1 LNKSNFFHK
10 QIKLSLIYIYIFQF
24 LKRSIVGCAVRCQVP
39 PAVVLGSPPLATTQR
54 LTLTTASSLRSE
66 GNRRCT
72 VGSEDPVSGPP
83 APPGALPRLQGP
95 TLRLRGRYFRQPRVA
110 GLVNNPQP
118 RPFSP
123 ACSAPIKARRT
134 NISPPSYLQNLH
146 FPPHQTSQTTGAR
159 RGERK
164 GVCGA
169 ATGLRRR
176 GASRRRGGEA
186 DEAVGGG
193 GR

>member
-1 LNKSNFFHK
+1 MT
-10 QIKLSLIYIYIFQF
+10 LISIFQF

-123 ACSAPIKARRT
+123 ARSAPIKARRT
-134 NISPPSYLQNLH
+134 NISPPSYWQNLH
-146 FPPHQTSQTTGAR
+146 FPPAPNQPNHWRTPR
-159 RGERK
+159 REK
-164 GVCGA
+164 GGV
-169 ATGLRRR
+169 
-176 GASRRRGGEA
+176 RGGDRPPTTRGVA
-186 DEAVGGG
+186 ASW
-193 GR
+193 R